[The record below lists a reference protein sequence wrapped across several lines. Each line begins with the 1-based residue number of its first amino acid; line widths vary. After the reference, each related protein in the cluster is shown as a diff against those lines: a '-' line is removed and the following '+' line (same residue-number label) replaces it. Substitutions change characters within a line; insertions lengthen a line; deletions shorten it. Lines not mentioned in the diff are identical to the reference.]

1 MWGRTEGAT
10 ALDAPA
16 VSAWLGGTITVSADV
31 DSTAD
36 YSGIQVLVVM
46 PDDAGEIDTLGI
58 ATTDASGQFALT
70 LRAPDRG
77 IYPLLIRRR
86 GQTFAQT
93 DLVIADGDSTTL
105 SAELPIRSR
114 RGVRLRSQENAA
126 YDAYRNVRAQH
137 AATARGLLPGRDIDA
152 LSTAQQ
158 QAATVLWS
166 LRENYGGTLGAE
178 LAAVEAVALLAGV
191 DDRRAVAY
199 ASEVEPGGAAY
210 VPTTRVA
217 RKAIGLTAGVDSA
230 AAFLGRRRDAASEP
244 IEAAAVQAE
253 LVQTYLEAQRRDD
266 ALAAARAL
274 AADYPDTPFAEW
286 AERAEYEAEY
296 LLAGLPAPAFT
307 AESPDGPITLAD
319 FRGRHVILEFYEPG
333 PGYATV
339 LPTLTALTDGAGRP
353 TRARV
358 RLDRRCRPRRSV
370 RRKPHAARPPHLR
383 RLAGRRASVALQ
395 RQRRP
400 DALPDRAGRH
410 HRAEV
415 RRVHAAR
422 APAHRAGP
430 PPGRTRLVMLFSPYA
445 SPHARRRKLEDE
457 HAPRRCGGPR
467 PCRRRCRG

>member
-1 MWGRTEGAT
+1 MIKTLCTAGMSALLAVSLAACGGEQERAT
-10 ALDAPA
+10 AVDAPA
-16 VSAWLGGTITVSADV
+16 VSAWLGGIITVSADV

-36 YSGIQVLVVM
+36 YSGIEVLVVM
-46 PDDAGEIDTLGI
+46 PDDAGDIDTLGI
-58 ATTDASGQFALT
+58 AMTDASGRFAVT

-137 AATARGLLPGRDIDA
+137 AATARGLLPSRDIEA

-158 QAATVLWS
+158 QAASVLWS

-178 LAAVEAVALLAGV
+178 LASVEAVALLAGV

-199 ASEVEPGGAAY
+199 ALEVEPGGAAY

-266 ALAAARAL
+266 ALAAARTL

-307 AESPDGPITLAD
+307 AQSPDGPITLAG

-333 PGYATV
+333 PGYANV
-339 LPTLTALTDGAGRP
+339 LPTLTALTEGAVGRLALVSVSIAAADRDALFAESRTLPGYRISAGSPDAELPALYNVNVVP
-353 TRARV
+353 TRFLIAPDGTIV
-358 RLDRRCRPRRSV
+358 RKFVGATLPE
-370 RRKPHAARPPHLR
+370 
-383 RLAGRRASVALQ
+383 LQ
-395 RQRRP
+395 RTV
-400 DALPDRAGRH
+400 L
-410 HRAEV
+410 
-415 RRVHAAR
+415 AR
-422 APAHRAGP
+422 LQAKPA
-430 PPGRTRLVMLFSPYA
+430 S
-445 SPHARRRKLEDE
+445 
-457 HAPRRCGGPR
+457 
-467 PCRRRCRG
+467 